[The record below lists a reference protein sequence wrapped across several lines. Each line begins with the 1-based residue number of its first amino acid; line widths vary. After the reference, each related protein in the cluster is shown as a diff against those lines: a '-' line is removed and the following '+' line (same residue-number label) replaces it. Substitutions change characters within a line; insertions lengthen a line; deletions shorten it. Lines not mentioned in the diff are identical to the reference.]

1 MERGESEGE
10 YNGEV
15 RDRSKVA
22 GGMVVVKES
31 PSRLGGDTTVSP
43 LPATS
48 QCDTTPRRLKDVM
61 KSSEGIPLMVKEVEL
76 EPTDSEAPSPA
87 KLLRLLL
94 ALWR

>member
-10 YNGEV
+10 GNGEV

-31 PSRLGGDTTVSP
+31 PSRLGGDTRVSP

-48 QCDTTPRRLKDVM
+48 QCDTPRRLKDVM
-61 KSSEGIPLMVKEVEL
+61 KSSEGIPLIVKEVEL
-76 EPTDSEAPSPA
+76 EPTDSKALSPA